1 VSPPSPL
8 DDREAAEVGDEL
20 RALARRAL
28 GVEALAVEPLAGGL
42 GHRRFY
48 RLRLAGPPGSCVA
61 RVDRGEPAPG
71 VPPEPPLEPT
81 RAFLE
86 AHGLPVP
93 RRLGGD
99 ATGID
104 LLEDAGSRPLG
115 AVAPG
120 AAAAERRAL
129 YEEACDLVPRLQRLV
144 DPSGR
149 VPAFGRRLD
158 AALLA
163 LKARRF
169 CAASLPARLGRAP
182 TPGEQ
187 EAVTGAFAAVRE
199 AVEAAP
205 LRFAHRDLQAA
216 NLLVDDARP
225 PGARLVLIDLQGAFL
240 APPEYDLVCLLRDSY
255 VVLPDAEAR
264 AHAERVR
271 PALPD
276 APAAEVFALRFDLL
290 TIARKAKDHAL
301 FHEVAARGDP
311 SWLRFAPAT
320 LGYVREAAARL
331 AGRDPRIARFAALLD
346 APATGDG
353 GGGAC
358 GR

>member
-1 VSPPSPL
+1 MSEPSAAL
-8 DDREAAEVGDEL
+8 EAEL

-28 GVEALAVEPLAGGL
+28 GAEIAALEPLAGGL

-48 RLRLAGPPGSCVA
+48 RLRLAGGALRSCVA

-93 RRLGGD
+93 RRLGG
-99 ATGID
+99 AAGID
-104 LLEDAGSRPLG
+104 LLEDAGSHALTTI
-115 AVAPG
+115 
-120 AAAAERRAL
+120 AARVDGDARRAL
-129 YEEACDLVPRLQRLV
+129 YREACDLVPRLQRLA

-169 CAASLPARLGRAP
+169 CAASLPAGLGRPP
-182 TPGEQ
+182 TAAEQ
-187 EAVTGAFAAVRE
+187 QVVADAFAGVRE
-199 AVEAAP
+199 AVAAAP
-205 LRFAHRDLQAA
+205 LRFAHRDLQSA
-216 NLLVDDARP
+216 NLLVDATRP
-225 PGARLVLIDLQGAFL
+225 PGAQLVLIDLQGAFL

-255 VVLPDAEAR
+255 VVLPDAEMR

-271 PALPD
+271 GALPD
-276 APAAEVFALRFDLL
+276 APASDAFARRFDLL

-311 SWLRFAPAT
+311 SWLRHAPAT
-320 LGYVREAAARL
+320 LGYLRAAAARL
-331 AGRDPRIARFAALLD
+331 AADDARFARFAALLEALSEGD
-346 APATGDG
+346 ACA
-353 GGGAC
+353 
-358 GR
+358 R

>member
-1 VSPPSPL
+1 
-8 DDREAAEVGDEL
+8 
-20 RALARRAL
+20 
-28 GVEALAVEPLAGGL
+28 
-42 GHRRFY
+42 
-48 RLRLAGPPGSCVA
+48 
-61 RVDRGEPAPG
+61 VDRGEPAPG

-93 RRLGGD
+93 KRLAGD
-99 ATGID
+99 AGID

-115 AVAPG
+115 AFADAP
-120 AAAAERRAL
+120 AAERRAL
-129 YEEACDLVPRLQRLV
+129 YEEACALVPRLQRLH

-158 AALLA
+158 AELLA

-182 TPGEQ
+182 TAAEQ
-187 EAVTGAFAAVRE
+187 EVVAGAFAAVRE

-205 LRFAHRDLQAA
+205 LRFAHRDFQAA
-216 NLLVDDARP
+216 NLLVDAARP
-225 PGARLVLIDLQGAFL
+225 RGARLVMIDLQGAFL

-255 VVLPDAEAR
+255 VVLPDGEWR
-264 AHAERVR
+264 ALAERVR

-276 APAAEVFALRFDLL
+276 APAADAFALRFDLL
-290 TIARKAKDHAL
+290 TIARKSKDHAL
-301 FHEVAARGDP
+301 FHEVAARGDR

-320 LGYVREAAARL
+320 LDYLREAAARL
-331 AGRDPRIARFAALLD
+331 APRDPRLARFASLLD
-346 APATGDG
+346 ALDGDG
-353 GGGAC
+353 GDAC
-358 GR
+358 AR

>member
-1 VSPPSPL
+1 MST
-8 DDREAAEVGDEL
+8 DTGDAIEEEL

-28 GVEALAVEPLAGGL
+28 AAEVVAVEPLAGGL

-48 RLRLAGPPGSCVA
+48 RLRLAGAGPASCVA

-99 ATGID
+99 ERGID
-104 LLEDAGSRPLG
+104 LLEDGG
-115 AVAPG
+115 ALALAAIAPVASDT
-120 AAAAERRAL
+120 ERRAL
-129 YEEACDLVPRLQRLV
+129 YDEACALVPRLQRLA
-144 DPSGR
+144 DPTGR

-158 AALLA
+158 APLLA

-169 CAASLPARLGRAP
+169 CAASLPAGLGRAP
-182 TPGEQ
+182 TAAEEQ
-187 EAVTGAFAAVRE
+187 VVADAFASVGEAVAT
-199 AVEAAP
+199 AP
-205 LRFAHRDLQAA
+205 RRFAHRDFQSA
-216 NLLVDDARP
+216 NLLVDASRP
-225 PGARLVLIDLQGAFL
+225 IGARLVLIDLQGAFL

-255 VVLPDAEAR
+255 VALPDAEAF

-271 PALPD
+271 GALPD
-276 APAAEVFALRFDLL
+276 APSAEAFAVRFDLL

-301 FHEVAARGDP
+301 FHEVAARGDA

-320 LGYVREAAARL
+320 LGYLRGAAARL
-331 AGRDPRIARFAALLD
+331 APRDPRLARFAALVDTL
-346 APATGDG
+346 AGDV
-353 GGGAC
+353 AC
-358 GR
+358 AR

>member
-1 VSPPSPL
+1 VTADPT
-8 DDREAAEVGDEL
+8 GEL
-20 RALARRAL
+20 RALARREL
-28 GVEALAVEPLAGGL
+28 GTEVLAVEPLGGGL

-48 RLRLAGPPGSCVA
+48 RLRLAGAGPASCIA

-93 RRLGGD
+93 RRLGGG
-99 ATGID
+99 AGID
-104 LLEDAGSRPLG
+104 LLEDAGSRALAALAP
-115 AVAPG
+115 AVPP
-120 AAAAERRAL
+120 AERRAL
-129 YEEACDLVPRLQRLV
+129 YREACDLVPRLQRLA

-158 AALLA
+158 GALLA

-169 CAASLPARLGRAP
+169 CAASLPAGLGRAP
-182 TPGEQ
+182 SPGEEQ
-187 EAVTGAFAAVRE
+187 AVTDAFAAVRE

-205 LRFAHRDLQAA
+205 LRFAHRDFQSA
-216 NLLVDDARP
+216 NLLVDEARP
-225 PGARLVLIDLQGAFL
+225 PGARLVMIDLQGAFL

-264 AHAERVR
+264 AYAERVR
-271 PALPD
+271 GALPD
-276 APAAEVFALRFDLL
+276 APAADAFALRFDLL

-301 FHEVAARGDP
+301 FHEVAERGDR

-320 LGYVREAAARL
+320 LGYLRAAAARL
-331 AGRDPRIARFAALLD
+331 AGRDARLAPFAALLE
-346 APATGDG
+346 TLGEDG
-353 GGGAC
+353 GRAC
-358 GR
+358 AR

>member
-1 VSPPSPL
+1 MSGGPGGTLAPGDPL
-8 DDREAAEVGDEL
+8 AGEL

-28 GVEALAVEPLAGGL
+28 GVEVEAIEPLSGGL
-42 GHRRFY
+42 GHRRFF

-61 RVDRGEPAPG
+61 RVDRGTPAPG
-71 VPPEPPLEPT
+71 VPAEPPLEPT

-99 ATGID
+99 ASGLD
-104 LLEDAGSRPLG
+104 LLEDAGSRAL
-115 AVAPG
+115 AALAPTL
-120 AAAAERRAL
+120 APDARRAL
-129 YEEACDLVPRLQRLV
+129 YREACALVPRLQRLH
-144 DPSGR
+144 DAEGR
-149 VPAFGRRLD
+149 VPAFARRLD

-169 CAASLPARLGRAP
+169 CAASLPARLGREP

-187 EAVTGAFAAVRE
+187 EAVRDAFAAVRE

-205 LRFAHRDLQAA
+205 LRLAHRDFQSA
-216 NLLVDDARP
+216 NLLVDEARP
-225 PGARLVLIDLQGAFL
+225 PGAQLVMIDLQGAFL

-255 VVLPDAEAR
+255 VVLPDDEWR
-264 AHAERVR
+264 ALADEVR
-271 PALPD
+271 PQLPD
-276 APAAEVFALRFDLL
+276 APAPDVFARRFDLL

-320 LGYVREAAARL
+320 LRYLRDAAQRR
-331 AGRDPRIARFAALLD
+331 AGDDPRIARFAALLD
-346 APATGDG
+346 ALASGPG
-353 GGGAC
+353 GEPCA
-358 GR
+358 R

>member
-1 VSPPSPL
+1 VSGVPAGI
-8 DDREAAEVGDEL
+8 EDEL
-20 RALARRAL
+20 RAVARRAL
-28 GVEALAVEPLAGGL
+28 GAEALAVEPLAGGL

-48 RLRLAGPPGSCVA
+48 RLRLAGATPASCVA

-99 ATGID
+99 TTGID
-104 LLEDAGSRPLG
+104 LLEDAGSRPL
-115 AVAPG
+115 AALAPG
-120 AAAAERRAL
+120 PERSAL
-129 YEEACDLVPRLQRLV
+129 YEEACDLVPRLQRLR
-144 DPSGR
+144 DPAGR
-149 VPAFGRRLD
+149 VPGFARRLD
-158 AALLA
+158 AALLS
-163 LKARRF
+163 LKAQRF
-169 CAASLPARLGRAP
+169 CAASLPARLGRSP
-182 TPGEQ
+182 TPGER
-187 EAVTGAFAAVRE
+187 EAVNGAFAAVRE
-199 AVEAAP
+199 AVESAP
-205 LRFAHRDLQAA
+205 LRFAHRDFQAA

-225 PGARLVLIDLQGAFL
+225 PGARLVMIDLQGAFL

-264 AHAERVR
+264 ALAARVR

-276 APAAEVFALRFDLL
+276 APPADAFALRFDLL

-301 FHEVAARGDP
+301 FHEVAARGDR

-320 LGYVREAAARL
+320 LDSVRGAAARL
-331 AGRDPRIARFAALLD
+331 AGGDPRLARFAALAD
-346 APATGDG
+346 ALAAAG

>member
-1 VSPPSPL
+1 VS
-8 DDREAAEVGDEL
+8 AASDALPDEL

-28 GVEALAVEPLAGGL
+28 GAEVRALEPLAGGL
-42 GHRRFY
+42 GHRRFF
-48 RLRLAGPPGSCVA
+48 RLRLAGTGPATCIA

-104 LLEDAGSRPLG
+104 LLEDVGSLALR
-115 AVAPG
+115 AVAP
-120 AAAAERRAL
+120 AAPAAQRRAL
-129 YEEACDLVPRLQRLV
+129 YEEACDLVPRLQRLR
-144 DPSGR
+144 DASGH

-158 AALLA
+158 GALLA

-169 CAASLPARLGRAP
+169 CAASLPACLGREP
-182 TPGEQ
+182 TAGER
-187 EAVTGAFAAVRE
+187 EAVSNAFAVVRE
-199 AVEAAP
+199 AVEGAP

-216 NLLVDDARP
+216 NLLVDEARP
-225 PGARLVLIDLQGAFL
+225 PGARLVMIDLQGAFL

-255 VVLPDAEAR
+255 VVLGDDEAR
-264 AHAERVR
+264 ALAERVR

-276 APAAEVFALRFDLL
+276 APSPDAFAWRFDLL

-320 LGYVREAAARL
+320 LGYLRTAAARL
-331 AGRDPRIARFAALLD
+331 AGRDPRLARFAALAD
-346 APATGDG
+346 ALDG
-353 GGGAC
+353 GGAPC
-358 GR
+358 AR

>member
-1 VSPPSPL
+1 MSGTEGAL
-8 DDREAAEVGDEL
+8 EDEL

-86 AHGLPVP
+86 ARGLPVP
-93 RRLGGD
+93 KRLAAD
-99 ATGID
+99 ATGIE
-104 LLEDAGSRPLG
+104 LLEDAGARPLG
-115 AVAPG
+115 AFAGAP
-120 AAAAERRAL
+120 AAERRAL
-129 YEEACDLVPRLQRLV
+129 YEEACALVARLQRLR

-169 CAASLPARLGRAP
+169 CAASLPARLGRAA
-182 TPGEQ
+182 TPAEQ
-187 EAVTGAFAAVRE
+187 GVVADAFAVVRE
-199 AVEAAP
+199 AVEEAP
-205 LRFAHRDLQAA
+205 LRFAHRDFQAA
-216 NLLVDDARP
+216 NLLVDERRP
-225 PGARLVLIDLQGAFL
+225 RGARLVMIDLQGAFL

-264 AHAERVR
+264 ALAETVR

-276 APAAEVFALRFDLL
+276 APSPETFALRFDLL
-290 TIARKAKDHAL
+290 TLARKAKDHAL
-301 FHEVAARGDP
+301 FHEVAARGDE

-320 LGYVREAAARL
+320 LGYLRAAAARL
-331 AGRDPRIARFAALLD
+331 APRDPRLARFAGLVDALD
-346 APATGDG
+346 GDG
-353 GGGAC
+353 GGAC
-358 GR
+358 AR